1 MKFKVGQKVKVK
13 DFYDIAGTFVGDHE
27 TKGLHFAKEM
37 VNMCGKTYN
46 ITNIRS
52 SMVTTEKV
60 IELAETG
67 YVFVEEWLEPTDINV
82 TLLDIYRADEEIAFL
97 LAKDIFECGELI
109 VVDFA
114 KDLDLEPNMMY
125 RTTKMSDV
133 ELTLTQN
140 YDGVDAYLTHAVLF
154 EGDAY
159 DFFAQSLVDKICKK
173 MA

>member
-13 DFYDIAGTFVGDHE
+13 DFYDIAGTFEGNHRTHNLIFNKPMLKLCGE
-27 TKGLHFAKEM
+27 TL
-37 VNMCGKTYN
+37 T
-46 ITNIRS
+46 ISNIRKS
-52 SMVTTEKV
+52 SICTELV
-60 IELAETG
+60 VDVFETG
-67 YVFVEEWLEPTDINV
+67 YVFVEEWLEPVDINI
-82 TLLDIYRADEEIAFL
+82 TLYDIYRADEEIAFL
-97 LAKDIFECGELI
+97 LARDIFECGELI

-133 ELTLTQN
+133 ELILTPN
-140 YDGVDAYLTHAVLF
+140 HDGVDAYHTHAVLF

-159 DFFAQSLVDKICKK
+159 DFFSQSLVDKICKK